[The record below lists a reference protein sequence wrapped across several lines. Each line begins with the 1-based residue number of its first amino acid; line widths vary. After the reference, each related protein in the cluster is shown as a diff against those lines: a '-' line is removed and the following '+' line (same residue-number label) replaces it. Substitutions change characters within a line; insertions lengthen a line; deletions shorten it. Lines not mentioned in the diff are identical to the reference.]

1 MTDRKRAAR
10 SGFMSRR
17 GVLANIAILL
27 LSLFAALPAAAGG
40 YVFKAEVLDFRAE
53 GNDAYRMVLI
63 ANPFGDD
70 LGPTELMI
78 VHLGHDE
85 AVTRKVPKEAL
96 SKESYLAA
104 IALLQQQIAQSPI
117 IQLGVMGG
125 GLTPIEDKPGEFGSY
140 SLSIEEGIVYSWN
153 GAID

>member
-1 MTDRKRAAR
+1 MTDRKFAAM
-10 SGFMSRR
+10 SGWMPR
-17 GVLANIAILL
+17 GSLLVIGAVLL
-27 LSLFAALPAAAGG
+27 LGLFAALPAAAGG
-40 YVFKAEVLDFRAE
+40 YVFKAEVLDFRAV

-63 ANPFGDD
+63 ANPLGDD

-78 VHLGHDE
+78 VHLGRDE
-85 AVTRKVPKEAL
+85 AVTRKVPKEGL
-96 SKESYLAA
+96 SKERYLAA

-117 IQLGVMGG
+117 IQIGVMGG

-140 SLSIEEGIVYSWN
+140 SLSIEEGVVYSWN